1 MDGHEMTDEEFRA
14 ACLAKTAEIRRTGKT
29 WPWPDRKQR
38 SVRRRPAR
46 LRAQGTALLAL
57 WVIALAALVLV
68 LASCSSTAPR
78 ATATPAAAAP
88 PVTTAPAATAPATV
102 APSPDGTFTGS
113 CDYTL
118 GSDPANGTAQAI
130 GDIDAAN
137 TGNVGIT
144 VKLTITWPQ
153 EGHSPLRLSK
163 TVRIPRGGEQDVQ
176 FSRPLSYDQISAL
189 QSYQTGHDYA
199 DGCTYNGSMTATFG
213 SPAG

>member
-1 MDGHEMTDEEFRA
+1 MKYPVTAVA
-14 ACLAKTAEIRRTGKT
+14 AGGG
-29 WPWPDRKQR
+29 
-38 SVRRRPAR
+38 V
-46 LRAQGTALLAL
+46 LLA
-57 WVIALAALVLV
+57 V
-68 LASCSSTAPR
+68 LAGCSSAGHSQ
-78 ATATPAAAAP
+78 AAAAP
-88 PVTTAPAATAPATV
+88 VTGAPPSATAAPAPV

-118 GSDPANGTAQAI
+118 GSDPANGTAQAV

-144 VKLTITWPQ
+144 VTLTITWPQ

-199 DGCTYNGSMTATFG
+199 DGCTYKGSVTATFG

>member
-14 ACLAKTAEIRRTGKT
+14 ARLAKIAETRRTGKT
-29 WPWPDRKQR
+29 WRWPDRKQR
-38 SVRRRPAR
+38 SVRRSPAR
-46 LRAQGTALLAL
+46 LCAQGTALLAL
-57 WVIALAALVLV
+57 RVIALAALVLI

-88 PVTTAPAATAPATV
+88 PVTTAPAPV
-102 APSPDGTFTGS
+102 APRPDGTFTGS

-118 GSDPANGTAQAI
+118 GNDPADGTAQAI

-153 EGHSPLRLSK
+153 EGHSPLRMSK

-176 FSRPLSYDQISAL
+176 FSRPLSYDQVSAL

-199 DGCTYNGSMTATFG
+199 DGCTYNGNMTATFG